1 MSPVLPQPRHR
12 GKLSA
17 PYAGDPVIDP
27 DGSRGFAAAKA
38 KTGDGMTDA
47 ARLYLK
53 RHSERLIK
61 DVGFAAACDLTG
73 RSKATLGRYFS
84 DAPEHAERFMPV
96 DAVAALEGAARFP
109 HVTAALAELNGGMLS
124 YGSDRRNAE
133 RGNGGV
139 NADVIVLSQ
148 RFAILMAEYHQS
160 IEDGVISVN
169 EARRL
174 LAEVLELQKVLV
186 EMKLKLE
193 ADSRS

>member
-1 MSPVLPQPRHR
+1 MSDAR
-12 GKLSA
+12 G
-17 PYAGDPVIDP
+17 
-27 DGSRGFAAAKA
+27 
-38 KTGDGMTDA
+38 
-47 ARLYLK
+47 LYLK
-53 RHSERLIK
+53 RHTERLIK
-61 DVGFAAACDLTG
+61 DVGYAAACDLTG

-84 DAPEHAERFMPV
+84 EAPEHADRYMPV
-96 DAVAALEGAARFP
+96 DAVAALEGASDFP
-109 HVTAALAELNGGMLS
+109 HVTAALAELNGGMVS

-133 RGNGGV
+133 RGQGV

-160 IEDGVISVN
+160 IEDGVISIN

-193 ADSRS
+193 ADSRC